1 LTYLSLFYIVSTNA
15 ETLDKSEIMLKEIE
29 IINNLKKN
37 LPDLFESADFIKLKT
52 IKTEVKDLFA
62 SQKPI
67 PDLIAEV
74 QTKDQK
80 KYLLVFE
87 VKSAGQPR
95 YARMAASLLK
105 NVISNRKNMYG
116 VFAATFVSEES
127 KQICREN
134 GIGFIDLAGNCF
146 FAFDNVYLKI
156 EGRPNPY
163 PSTRPLK
170 SIFSTKSTRALRV
183 LLCNPSKEWFVKG
196 LAEEANISLGQA
208 SNIKQRLME
217 FEYIE
222 ETRAGKGLKF
232 KLKNPESLLE
242 KWSDNYSYR
251 KNKLRNFYSLDDVRA
266 IETKITNTLKDK
278 KIPYAFTLTSGAARI
293 APFLRYN
300 TVFSY
305 VKDDTDRLAKDLDL
319 KEVTSGPNV
328 FFLEPYDEGV
338 LYDLQEIDGA
348 NVVSD
353 IQLYLDLKNY
363 KGRGEEAAEFLY
375 EQRLKK
381 LW

>member
-1 LTYLSLFYIVSTNA
+1 M
-15 ETLDKSEIMLKEIE
+15 SERMLKEKE
-29 IINNLKKN
+29 IVNNLKKI
-37 LPDLFESADFIKLKT
+37 LPDLFKSTNFIN
-52 IKTEVKDLFA
+52 VKDIKSESKSLFPN
-62 SQKPI
+62 QQIK

-74 QTKDQK
+74 KVKNQR

-105 NVISNRKNMYG
+105 NMIGSRKNLYG
-116 VFAATFVSEES
+116 VFAATFISEES

-134 GIGFIDLAGNCF
+134 GIGFIDLGGNCL
-146 FAFDNVYLKI
+146 FAFDNVYLSL
-156 EGRPNPY
+156 EGHPNPY

-183 LLCNPSKEWFVKG
+183 LLRNPRKEWFVKD
-196 LAEEANISLGQA
+196 LAKEANISLGLT
-208 SNIKQRLME
+208 SNIKQRLLE
-217 FEYIE
+217 FEFIE
-222 ETRAGKGLKF
+222 ETGSGKDLKF
-232 KLKNPESLLE
+232 RPKNPEKLLR
-242 KWSDNYSYR
+242 KWTDNYSYR
-251 KNKLRNFYSLDDVRA
+251 KNRVRNFYSLDDVETL
-266 IETKITNTLKDK
+266 ETKMIKTFSDE
-278 KIPYAFTLTSGAARI
+278 KISYAFTLTSGAARV

-300 TVFSY
+300 IAFVY
-305 VKDDTDRLAKDLDL
+305 VKDDIDRLTRDLNL
-319 KEVTSGPNV
+319 KKVTSGPNIS
-328 FFLEPYDEGV
+328 FLEPYDEGV
-338 LYDLQEIDGA
+338 FYDLQKIDGA

-375 EQRLKK
+375 EQRIQK